1 MPRSIADP
9 AVMRAVAHPLR
20 LAILTEMWDA
30 DRPLR
35 ATDLAEILGEPAN
48 SVSYHIRRLRDAGYV
63 LDAEGPEGATAR
75 DHWYVSPQRG
85 ITGDDATA
93 DADGLHEA
101 LGAVLRT
108 RYGQMVEHVIRAERA
123 EEGPRLHADGMIW
136 LPQDLARA
144 YTRRLN
150 DLLFEL
156 RRQAVEARADAEP
169 GTPFTRYAFVTDLV
183 PETRRGARLELPV
196 ERTPEHDY
204 REYESDERP

>member
-1 MPRSIADP
+1 MPRRIADP

-85 ITGDDATA
+85 ITGDDATT

-101 LGAVLRT
+101 LGAGGMIRVPNPHAPAVLSRFDEEIN
-108 RYGQMVEHVIRAERA
+108 RRARAECTTADVIIERA
-123 EEGPRLHADGMIW
+123 LIH
-136 LPQDLARA
+136 
-144 YTRRLN
+144 Y
-150 DLLFEL
+150 L
-156 RRQAVEARADAEP
+156 RSA
-169 GTPFTRYAFVTDLV
+169 
-183 PETRRGARLELPV
+183 
-196 ERTPEHDY
+196 
-204 REYESDERP
+204 

>member
-1 MPRSIADP
+1 MPRRIADP

-85 ITGDDATA
+85 ITGDDDAT
-93 DADGLHEA
+93 DADGLREA
-101 LGAVLRT
+101 FGAVLRT
-108 RYGQMVEHVIRAERA
+108 RYSQVAEHVIDAQAAQEK
-123 EEGPRLHADGMIW
+123 PLVHVDDMIW

-144 YTRRLN
+144 YVRRLA
-150 DLLFEL
+150 DLADEM
-156 RRQAVEARADAEP
+156 RRAAAAARTSAQP
-169 GTPFTRYAFVTDLV
+169 GTPFTRYTVTVDLV
-183 PETRRGARLELPV
+183 PQVRRGERLELPV
-196 ERTPEHDY
+196 ERTPVRTD
-204 REYESDERP
+204 RDDQPDAF

>member
-1 MPRSIADP
+1 MPRRIADP

-85 ITGDDATA
+85 ITGDDDAT
-93 DADGLHEA
+93 DADGLREA
-101 LGAVLRT
+101 FGAVLRT
-108 RYGQMVEHVIRAERA
+108 RYSQVAEHVIDAQAAQEK
-123 EEGPRLHADGMIW
+123 PLVHVDDMIW

-144 YTRRLN
+144 YVRRLA
-150 DLLFEL
+150 DLADEM
-156 RRQAVEARADAEP
+156 RRAAAAARTSAEP
-169 GTPFTRYAFVTDLV
+169 GTPFTRYTVTVDLV
-183 PETRRGARLELPV
+183 PQVRRGERLELPV
-196 ERTPEHDY
+196 ERTPVRTD
-204 REYESDERP
+204 RDDQPDAS

>member
-1 MPRSIADP
+1 MPRRVADP
-9 AVMRAVAHPLR
+9 AIMRALAHPLR
-20 LAILTEMWDA
+20 LAILAEMWDT

-48 SVSYHIRRLRDAGYV
+48 SISYHIRRLRDAGYV
-63 LDAEGPEGATAR
+63 LDSEGPEGATAR

-85 ITGDDATA
+85 ITGDDDAT
-93 DADGLHEA
+93 DADGLREA
-101 LGAVLRT
+101 FGAVLRT
-108 RYGQMVEHVIRAERA
+108 RYSQVAEHVIDAQAAQEK
-123 EEGPRLHADGMIW
+123 PLVHVDDMIW

-144 YTRRLN
+144 YTRRLR
-150 DLLFEL
+150 DLLSEL

-183 PETRRGARLELPV
+183 PETRRGERLELPV

-204 REYESDERP
+204 REYELDES

>member
-1 MPRSIADP
+1 MPRRIADP

-85 ITGDDATA
+85 ITGDDATT

-123 EEGPRLHADGMIW
+123 EKGPMLHADGMIW

-144 YTRRLN
+144 YTRRLR
-150 DLLFEL
+150 DLL
-156 RRQAVEARADAEP
+156 RRRV
-169 GTPFTRYAFVTDLV
+169 
-183 PETRRGARLELPV
+183 
-196 ERTPEHDY
+196 
-204 REYESDERP
+204 

>member
-1 MPRSIADP
+1 MPRRIADP

-48 SVSYHIRRLRDAGYV
+48 SVSYHVRRLRDAGYV

-85 ITGDDATA
+85 ITGDDDAT
-93 DADGLHEA
+93 DADGLREA
-101 LGAVLRT
+101 FGAVLRT
-108 RYGQMVEHVIRAERA
+108 RYSQVAEHVIDAQAAQEK
-123 EEGPRLHADGMIW
+123 PLVHVDDMIW

-144 YTRRLN
+144 YVRRLA
-150 DLLFEL
+150 DLADEM
-156 RRQAVEARADAEP
+156 RRAAAAARTSAQP
-169 GTPFTRYAFVTDLV
+169 GTPFTRYTVTVDLV
-183 PETRRGARLELPV
+183 PQVRRGERLELPV
-196 ERTPEHDY
+196 ERTPVRTD
-204 REYESDERP
+204 RDNQPDAS

>member
-1 MPRSIADP
+1 MPRRIADP

-85 ITGDDATA
+85 ITGDDDAT
-93 DADGLHEA
+93 DADGLREA
-101 LGAVLRT
+101 FGAVLRT
-108 RYGQMVEHVIRAERA
+108 RYSQVAEHVIDAQAAQEK
-123 EEGPRLHADGMIW
+123 PLVHVDDMIW

-144 YTRRLN
+144 YVRRLA
-150 DLLFEL
+150 DLADEM
-156 RRQAVEARADAEP
+156 RRAAAAARTSAQP
-169 GTPFTRYAFVTDLV
+169 GTPFTRYTVTVDLV
-183 PETRRGARLELPV
+183 PQVRRGERLELPV
-196 ERTPEHDY
+196 ERTPVRTD
-204 REYESDERP
+204 RDDQPDAS